1 MPRYHRKPPQVVA
14 LLAAASVLLPAL
26 AGPAAAERLQGP
38 VEAEVLRVVDGD
50 TVEVRA
56 RIWLGQ
62 TVTTLVRVNGI
73 DTPERRARCSA
84 EKDAAERAAALV
96 AGLLPVGGMVRLH
109 DVETGKYA
117 GRVVAGVEMADGR
130 DLARVLLDHKLARP
144 YDGKTRA
151 GWCD

>member
-1 MPRYHRKPPQVVA
+1 MSRHHA
-14 LLAAASVLLPAL
+14 SLILLAALAVAVPCPGGGTAL
-26 AGPAAAERLQGP
+26 AERLQGP
-38 VEAEVLRVVDGD
+38 IEAEVLRVVDGD

-73 DTPERRARCSA
+73 DTPERRSRCDA
-84 EKDAAERAAALV
+84 EKKAAEKVTALV
-96 AGLLPVGGMVRLH
+96 ADLLPVGGKIRLR

-117 GRVVAGVEMADGR
+117 GRVVAGVEMPDGR
-130 DLARVLLDHKLARP
+130 DLARLLLDRKLARP
-144 YDGKTRA
+144 YDGGSRA